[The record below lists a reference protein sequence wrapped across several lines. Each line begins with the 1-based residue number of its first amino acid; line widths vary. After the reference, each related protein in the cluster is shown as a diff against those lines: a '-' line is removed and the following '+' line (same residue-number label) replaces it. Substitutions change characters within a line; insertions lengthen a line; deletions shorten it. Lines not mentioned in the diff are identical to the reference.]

1 MDQRAPVAQPELY
14 YRSMTIQC
22 GEQHA
27 VFPGRYYGF
36 GKLRCAGTNRDR
48 GRESLTFGPA
58 RLFQSRFFSKLCVNL
73 GQIFPEPFVTLPA
86 QQGVFPVV
94 LPTSLQVVLL
104 LGSESFFH
112 LSSLFLS
119 EIK

>member
-1 MDQRAPVAQPELY
+1 
-14 YRSMTIQC
+14 MTIQC
-22 GEQHA
+22 GRATCGPHGA
-27 VFPGRYYGF
+27 TNFDVG
-36 GKLRCAGTNRDR
+36 GTNRDR
-48 GRESLTFGPA
+48 GRDSLTFGPA
-58 RLFQSRFFSKLCVNL
+58 RLFQSRFFSQLCVNL

>member
-22 GEQHA
+22 GRATCGLHGA
-27 VFPGRYYGF
+27 IYGF
-36 GKLRCAGTNRDR
+36 DKLRGAGTNRDR
-48 GRESLTFGPA
+48 GTNSLTFGPA
-58 RLFQSRFFSKLCVNL
+58 RLFQSRFFSQLCVNL
-73 GQIFPEPFVTLPA
+73 GQVFPEPFVTLAA
-86 QQGVFPVV
+86 QQGVLPVV
-94 LPTSLQVVLL
+94 LPTSFEVVLL